1 MIICSSSNIDL
12 IQGVSGYGT
21 VADGATDWRIENTS
35 TGVFNILNSPN
46 LLAPNVSIID
56 VGNVGIGTIPIT
68 GTNKL
73 QVQGAA
79 SVSGLITANTLTSSG
94 LITANAGI
102 TVNTGSLTCAN
113 DTLSKTY
120 TATNTTAGTND
131 ILTMRY
137 DTTNGI
143 RFRQTLV
150 AANDVRY
157 DLIQKTNNV
166 DYTAPVISFY
176 KGNVGIGTTNPV
188 GILQV
193 GSGGRLRLAN
203 DNTDST
209 LIGAS
214 DANSATNP
222 RIIISGITRSGNQG
236 NIEYLSTTSTG
247 MHAFYTTDS
256 TTERLRIASNGNVGI
271 GTTDTTTYKLNVGG
285 TINATSVLVNGAAIT
300 AGASSQW
307 SGTTNIYYDGGNVG
321 IGTNNP
327 QTLLDVNGKL
337 LIRASTG
344 TAGGTNG
351 IFFREGYT
359 ADNFYNC
366 SIMTIDHSG
375 NTFCDG
381 LSINAFDGI
390 SFCTGNDTRVER
402 MRISQG
408 GNVGIGTNN
417 PTSKLHIINSS
428 TASDPDAGSVGL
440 YVYNPT
446 NSAGQHSVIMNRL
459 GGTSAGRVLYG
470 FDVFPSYGYSIMMDA
485 NSSALK
491 FNNTWNGS
499 GTNTMVLLNNGNV
512 GIGTTDA
519 TAKLTVIS
527 DNTKIAEFKN
537 IALTAG
543 LAIGYEAIQTCGTNT
558 NQSIFII
565 GRGTGNI
572 EFRTNDTANMVIGG
586 DGYITYFG
594 HKQPFSRCGTVS
606 NSQTVDF
613 PTLFGT
619 TTTKVHTC
627 EIVFQWYTL
636 GTNNNVSISITAI
649 NNAGTLVGPNEV
661 GYRDGYFNASL
672 TGAAGNVIARNIEAN
687 ISSTTKIRIVSN
699 TDSGSIPRSHYICDT
714 IYCWAGQG
722 TTQNVSSGWLNAGDG
737 NPTIRLTLSTAEA
750 KFYGRWTATYY
761 HV

>member
-79 SVSGLITANTLTSSG
+79 SVSG

-188 GILQV
+188 NILQV

-256 TTERLRIASNGNVGI
+256 TTERMRIASNGNVGI

-300 AGASSQW
+300 ASSPSQW
-307 SGTTNIYYDGGNVG
+307 IGTTNIYYNGGNVG

-327 QTLLDVNGKL
+327 GNIFQIGGAGRLRISNGAHDYT
-337 LIRASTG
+337 II
-344 TAGGTNG
+344 GTN
-351 IFFREGYT
+351 
-359 ADNFYNC
+359 D
-366 SIMTIDHSG
+366 IDDSTNTRIVISG
-375 NTFCDG
+375 NTRGGVLSGDITYLATSTG
-381 LSINAFDGI
+381 LHRFITESSN
-390 SFCTGNDTRVER
+390 ER
-402 MRISQG
+402 MRI
-408 GNVGIGTNN
+408 
-417 PTSKLHIINSS
+417 
-428 TASDPDAGSVGL
+428 AS
-440 YVYNPT
+440 
-446 NSAGQHSVIMNRL
+446 
-459 GGTSAGRVLYG
+459 
-470 FDVFPSYGYSIMMDA
+470 
-485 NSSALK
+485 
-491 FNNTWNGS
+491 
-499 GTNTMVLLNNGNV
+499 NGNV
-512 GIGTTDA
+512 GIGTTDV

-527 DNTKIAEFKN
+527 DNSKIAEFKN
-537 IALTAG
+537 TALTAG

-572 EFRTNDTANMVIGG
+572 EFRTNETANMVIGG

-594 HKQPFSRCGTVS
+594 HKQPFSRCGTV
-606 NSQTVDF
+606 NSFQADF
-613 PTLFGT
+613 PTLFDVT
-619 TTTKVHTC
+619 TTTVHTC
-627 EIVFQWYTL
+627 EITFQWHMNTGTGGIGITL
-636 GTNNNVSISITAI
+636 HGL
-649 NNAGTLVGPNEV
+649 NNAGTESVPTEV
-661 GYRDGYFNASL
+661 GYRDASYN
-672 TGAAGNVIARNIEAN
+672 TAYTVSAGNVIARFVTLQVP
-687 ISSTTKIRIVSN
+687 SFTKIRIVRIEGTFS
-699 TDSGSIPRSHYICDT
+699 RAHYICET
-714 IYCWAGQG
+714 IYCAENIG
-722 TTQNVSSGWLNAGDG
+722 TTQNISTGWLNAGDKT
-737 NPTIRLTLSTAEA
+737 PKIRLKTTDNSTNF
-750 KFYGRWTATYY
+750 KGSWTATYY